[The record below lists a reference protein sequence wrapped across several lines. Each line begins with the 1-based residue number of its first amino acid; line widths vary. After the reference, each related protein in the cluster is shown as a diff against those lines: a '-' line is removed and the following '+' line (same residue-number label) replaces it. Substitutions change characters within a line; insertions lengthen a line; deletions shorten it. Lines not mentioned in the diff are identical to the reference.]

1 MSCCTNTYNLGC
13 FNNCSIIAVGLCL
26 TSGTYNG
33 VFTYGNI
40 STTITVTAIENEP
53 FLFDLSLLNE
63 NATFTLAIYDENENQ
78 ITLTIDSVDYDC
90 FKVKTQVDSV
100 KVTQGTIIG
109 CTPMCKEI
117 YDPNDENTAVL
128 FTVAVDG
135 TTITG
140 DGTAGNPLIAIG
152 GGGGGGIESI
162 VAGDNITVDNTDPL
176 NPIVSASG
184 GGSSALFPNG
194 IEFVNESR
202 DFRASDAGKRLF
214 VSGENAVISMPEVN
228 PFAVGDYVG
237 IINNGDNIISF
248 TTEYGGEPIFSLKT
262 GDGTT
267 SECVILM
274 NTEIEGSSWL
284 FPISTSF
291 KYDETDSK
299 NKTAL
304 KYLYD
309 KVQSMGSSALF
320 PNGIKDV
327 TESRDLQADDAGYIL
342 LLQATDEF
350 TPTILNIAYP
360 SPLENGQVFAVVNQ
374 QDISGQNNAYYDA
387 GAGGNIKLAPSEF
400 KIFTTTFVG
409 DDNVSIPTNEAYLG
423 ESPIEKTA
431 LRYLYDKSQNAI
443 PLSGTEVGKPVTG
456 DIYFN
461 DATSLVLND
470 GGGGASFRVGYSGVN
485 TFLTFQTGSGLD
497 YIGVNS
503 DGVGASR
510 GLVGGADYSANITDL
525 DYTQKIYVDSL
536 ATSKQ
541 DALVS
546 GTNIKTINGSSIL
559 GSGDMTVGGQV
570 DILQIQMFI

>member
-1 MSCCTNTYNLGC
+1 MSCCTKTYNLGC

-140 DGTAGNPLIAIG
+140 DGTADNPLIAIG

-162 VAGDNITVDNTDPL
+162 VAGDNITVDDTDPL
-176 NPIVSASG
+176 NPIVSAS
-184 GGSSALFPNG
+184 SSLFPNG
-194 IEFVNESR
+194 QEIVTESR
-202 DFRASDAGKRLF
+202 DFRDSDIGKILI
-214 VSGENAVISMPEVN
+214 VVGNDITLTMPDSIVFSEQLRTIGLVFLKGYTGCGYQ
-228 PFAVGDYVG
+228 PSHG
-237 IINNGDNIISF
+237 F
-248 TTEYGGEPIFSLKT
+248 TTKVLQLPNDGEFITL
-262 GDGTT
+262 
-267 SECVILM
+267 I
-274 NTEIEGSSWL
+274 
-284 FPISTSF
+284 
-291 KYDETDSK
+291 
-299 NKTAL
+299 
-304 KYLYD
+304 
-309 KVQSMGSSALF
+309 
-320 PNGIKDV
+320 
-327 TESRDLQADDAGYIL
+327 
-342 LLQATDEF
+342 TDE
-350 TPTILNIAYP
+350 
-360 SPLENGQVFAVVNQ
+360 
-374 QDISGQNNAYYDA
+374 
-387 GAGGNIKLAPSEF
+387 
-400 KIFTTTFVG
+400 
-409 DDNVSIPTNEAYLG
+409 YLG
-423 ESPIEKTA
+423 KSSVGSIANMQVNSDDGIVTLNK
-431 LRYLYDKSQNAI
+431 YLYDKSQNVI
-443 PLSGTEVGKPVTG
+443 PLSGTEIGKPVTG
-456 DIYFN
+456 DIEVFN
-461 DATSLVLND
+461 GFDLKTPNASANEFHSLYMDDGGVQLKYND
-470 GGGGASFRVGYSGVN
+470 GVFQNEVSISQAEV
-485 TFLTFQTGSGLD
+485 FLNSTNPAFTGLKGQD
-497 YIGVNS
+497 
-503 DGVGASR
+503 
-510 GLVGGADYSANITDL
+510 DYSSVINDL
-525 DYTQKIYVDSL
+525 NYTQKIYVDSL

>member
-1 MSCCTNTYNLGC
+1 MSCCTKTYNLGC

-40 STTITVTAIENEP
+40 STTITVTAIQNEP

-63 NATFTLAIYDENENQ
+63 NATFTLVIYDENENQ

-140 DGTAGNPLIAIG
+140 DGTVGNPLIAI
-152 GGGGGGIESI
+152 GGGGGIESI

-194 IEFVNESR
+194 IEFVNASR

-267 SECVILM
+267 SECVVLM

-291 KYDETDSK
+291 KYDNTDSK

-309 KVQSMGSSALF
+309 Q
-320 PNGIKDV
+320 
-327 TESRDLQADDAGYIL
+327 
-342 LLQATDEF
+342 
-350 TPTILNIAYP
+350 
-360 SPLENGQVFAVVNQ
+360 
-374 QDISGQNNAYYDA
+374 
-387 GAGGNIKLAPSEF
+387 
-400 KIFTTTFVG
+400 
-409 DDNVSIPTNEAYLG
+409 
-423 ESPIEKTA
+423 
-431 LRYLYDKSQNAI
+431 SQNAI
-443 PLSGTEVGKPVTG
+443 PLSGTEIGNPVTG
-456 DIYFN
+456 DIEIN
-461 DATSLVLND
+461 NAINLKTPND
-470 GGGGASFRVGYSGVN
+470 GSTSFNLISFQKSAIQITVDNVTEAGILSVEAQQLAYSSTYPLSKGLTGAQDF
-485 TFLTFQTGSGLD
+485 T
-497 YIGVNS
+497 
-503 DGVGASR
+503 
-510 GLVGGADYSANITDL
+510 ANITDL

-541 DALVS
+541 DTLVS
-546 GTNIKTINGSSIL
+546 GTNIKTINGDSIL

>member
-1 MSCCTNTYNLGC
+1 MSCCTKTYNLGC
-13 FNNCSIIAVGLCL
+13 FNNCSIIAVGLCE

-78 ITLTIDSVDYDC
+78 ITLTIDSVEYDC

-109 CTPMCKEI
+109 CSPMCKEI

-140 DGTAGNPLIAIG
+140 DGTVGNPLIAIG

-194 IEFVNESR
+194 IEFVNSSR
-202 DFRASDAGKRLF
+202 DFLSSDAGKRIF
-214 VSGENAVISMPEVN
+214 IQGENVSITMPEAN

-237 IINNGDNIISF
+237 IIAQDYSCYFN
-248 TTEYGGEPIFSLKT
+248 TEYGGVPIYPLKS
-262 GDGTT
+262 GDGST

-274 NTEIEGSSWL
+274 NTEFEEDAIWL
-284 FPISTSF
+284 APISTSLISN
-291 KYDETDSK
+291 DENTSK
-299 NKTAL
+299 
-304 KYLYD
+304 
-309 KVQSMGSSALF
+309 
-320 PNGIKDV
+320 
-327 TESRDLQADDAGYIL
+327 
-342 LLQATDEF
+342 
-350 TPTILNIAYP
+350 
-360 SPLENGQVFAVVNQ
+360 
-374 QDISGQNNAYYDA
+374 
-387 GAGGNIKLAPSEF
+387 
-400 KIFTTTFVG
+400 
-409 DDNVSIPTNEAYLG
+409 
-423 ESPIEKTA
+423 KTA
-431 LRYLYDKSQNAI
+431 LRYLYDQSQNAI
-443 PLSGTEVGKPVTG
+443 PLSGTEIGKPVTG
-456 DIYFN
+456 DIEIA
-461 DATSLVLND
+461 DEIKIKSVDVSATD
-470 GGGGASFRVGYSGVN
+470 GYLKFKTGQFEQKTTDNIGLTNSEIRSSGTSAFFRVTDNN
-485 TFLTFQTGSGLD
+485 TGFSNQISVSNVGID
-497 YIGVNS
+497 VNS
-503 DGVGASR
+503 TDPLSR
-510 GLVGGADYSANITDL
+510 GLSAIQDFSPNITDL

-541 DALVS
+541 DTLVS
-546 GTNIKTINGSSIL
+546 GTNIKTINGTTIL

>member
-140 DGTAGNPLIAIG
+140 DGTVGNPLIAIG

-162 VAGDNITVDNTDPL
+162 VAGDNITIDNTDPL
-176 NPIVSASG
+176 NPVINAENN
-184 GGSSALFPNG
+184 LFPNG
-194 IEFVNESR
+194 VKLVLSSR
-202 DFRASDAGKRLF
+202 DF
-214 VSGENAVISMPEVN
+214 
-228 PFAVGDYVG
+228 
-237 IINNGDNIISF
+237 
-248 TTEYGGEPIFSLKT
+248 
-262 GDGTT
+262 
-267 SECVILM
+267 
-274 NTEIEGSSWL
+274 
-284 FPISTSF
+284 
-291 KYDETDSK
+291 
-299 NKTAL
+299 
-304 KYLYD
+304 
-309 KVQSMGSSALF
+309 
-320 PNGIKDV
+320 
-327 TESRDLQADDAGYIL
+327 QADDKDFVLYCPVPSTIITMPTTNPFSEGDYIGVVMSSPDSYFETYNNGSGG
-342 LLQATDEF
+342 TDKMYPF
-350 TPTILNIAYP
+350 TANPTGTTLEQQSSNEVTILRATNTG
-360 SPLENGQVFAVVNQ
+360 SVKLLPLCGAVKTSNDINGSN
-374 QDISGQNNAYYDA
+374 
-387 GAGGNIKLAPSEF
+387 F
-400 KIFTTTFVG
+400 KTL
-409 DDNVSIPTNEAYLG
+409 N
-423 ESPIEKTA
+423 
-431 LRYLYDKSQNAI
+431 RYNYDKSQII
-443 PLSGTEVGKPVTG
+443 PTTTADISDSTDRRYVTDAELIVIGNTSGTNTG
-456 DIYFN
+456 D
-461 DATSLVLND
+461 DAVNSL
-470 GGGGASFRVGYSGVN
+470 YSG
-485 TFLTFQTGSGLD
+485 
-497 YIGVNS
+497 
-503 DGVGASR
+503 
-510 GLVGGADYSANITDL
+510 
-525 DYTQKIYVDSL
+525 L

-541 DALVS
+541 DTLVS
-546 GTNIKTINGSSIL
+546 GTNIKTINGTSIL

>member
-63 NATFTLAIYDENENQ
+63 NATFTLVIYDENENQ

-140 DGTAGNPLIAIG
+140 DGTVGNPLIAIG

-162 VAGDNITVDNTDPL
+162 VAGDNITIDNTDPL
-176 NPIVSASG
+176 NPVINAENN
-184 GGSSALFPNG
+184 LFPNG
-194 IEFVNESR
+194 VKLVLSSR
-202 DFRASDAGKRLF
+202 DF
-214 VSGENAVISMPEVN
+214 
-228 PFAVGDYVG
+228 
-237 IINNGDNIISF
+237 
-248 TTEYGGEPIFSLKT
+248 
-262 GDGTT
+262 
-267 SECVILM
+267 
-274 NTEIEGSSWL
+274 
-284 FPISTSF
+284 
-291 KYDETDSK
+291 
-299 NKTAL
+299 
-304 KYLYD
+304 
-309 KVQSMGSSALF
+309 
-320 PNGIKDV
+320 
-327 TESRDLQADDAGYIL
+327 QADDKDFVLYCPVPSTIITMPTTNPFSEGDYIGVVMSSPDSYFETYNNGSGG
-342 LLQATDEF
+342 TDKMYPF
-350 TPTILNIAYP
+350 TANPTGTTLEQQSSSEVVILRALNQGTLWIL
-360 SPLENGQVFAVVNQ
+360 PLCGAVRTSVDINGSNFKTLNRY
-374 QDISGQNNAYYDA
+374 NYD
-387 GAGGNIKLAPSEF
+387 E
-400 KIFTTTFVG
+400 
-409 DDNVSIPTNEAYLG
+409 
-423 ESPIEKTA
+423 
-431 LRYLYDKSQNAI
+431 SQNAI

-456 DIYFN
+456 DIEVLEGNKGNLYINPDF
-461 DATSLVLND
+461 DLYHSLLLAE
-470 GGGGASFRVGYSGVN
+470 GGIGFISTQDN
-485 TFLTFQTGSGLD
+485 FLTTTEISCNID
-497 YIGVNS
+497 YICISSSNPL
-503 DGVGASR
+503 SR
-510 GLVGGADYSANITDL
+510 GLVGIQDYSANITDL
-525 DYTQKIYVDSL
+525 DYTQKIYVDAK

-541 DALVS
+541 DTLVS
-546 GTNIKTINGSSIL
+546 GTNIKTINGTTIL

>member
-140 DGTAGNPLIAIG
+140 DGTVGNPLIAIG

-162 VAGDNITVDNTDPL
+162 VAGDNITIDNTDPL

-184 GGSSALFPNG
+184 GGTSALFPNG
-194 IEFVNESR
+194 V
-202 DFRASDAGKRLF
+202 K
-214 VSGENAVISMPEVN
+214 
-228 PFAVGDYVG
+228 
-237 IINNGDNIISF
+237 
-248 TTEYGGEPIFSLKT
+248 
-262 GDGTT
+262 
-267 SECVILM
+267 
-274 NTEIEGSSWL
+274 EI
-284 FPISTSF
+284 
-291 KYDETDSK
+291 
-299 NKTAL
+299 
-304 KYLYD
+304 
-309 KVQSMGSSALF
+309 
-320 PNGIKDV
+320 
-327 TESRDLQADDAGYIL
+327 TESRDLDSSDAGYIL
-342 LLQATDEF
+342 VFNGGTEEE
-350 TPTILNIAYP
+350 PIILNVPYP
-360 SPLENGQVFAVVNQ
+360 SPLAVGE
-374 QDISGQNNAYYDA
+374 S
-387 GAGGNIKLAPSEF
+387 
-400 KIFTTTFVG
+400 FVLVC
-409 DDNVSIPTNEAYLG
+409 DNVNKVTVLGSTSKLLENESLFFNTGISDGNTYTFPV
-423 ESPIEKTA
+423 SSSFIEGKTA
-431 LRYLYDKSQNAI
+431 LRYLYDQSQNAI
-443 PLSGTEVGKPVTG
+443 PLSGTVSGSPVTG
-456 DIYFN
+456 DIETNNKLIFVTPEYGKKVTLSAQFDVED
-461 DATSLVLND
+461 DAEVLLPRSAGTIALQTDIPFISLENVLLAGNNSENNINVNNGFFVNII
-470 GGGGASFRVGYSGVN
+470 GGGGVAFYTNPDFSDASSIVPMANPYEGLLLDGNEDTSKG
-485 TFLTFQTGSGLD
+485 LTGQ
-497 YIGVNS
+497 Y
-503 DGVGASR
+503 
-510 GLVGGADYSANITDL
+510 DYSANITSL
-525 DYTQKIYVDSL
+525 SYTQKIYVDAKAS
-536 ATSKQ
+536 SKQ
-541 DALVS
+541 DTLVS
-546 GTNIKTINGSSIL
+546 GTNIKTINGTTIL